1 MTLRLRTLTQEED
14 QVITRICR
22 SGKEEARLV
31 ERAQI
36 VNYARQGLSCPEI
49 ARRMHMGK
57 AGWRARKWIKR
68 FNEQGL
74 DGLQDAPRSG
84 SPVQYEAE
92 VRAQVIA
99 TALASPKELD
109 LPFAS
114 WTMQRLC
121 EYLHTQGVYMGKTR
135 MFEIL
140 QEEGLRWR
148 KQEGWFGERVDPNFA
163 EKRGR

>member
-1 MTLRLRTLTQEED
+1 MSRSSTEEM
-14 QVITRICR
+14 
-22 SGKEEARLV
+22 RLV
-31 ERAQI
+31 ERARI
-36 VNYARQGLSCPEI
+36 VALSREGLSPQAI
-49 ARRMHMGK
+49 AEHMGTGK
-57 AGWRARKWIKR
+57 GAWRVRKWIRR
-68 FNEQGL
+68 FNQQGVE
-74 DGLQDAPRSG
+74 GLLDAPRSG

-99 TALASPKELD
+99 TALASPKELN

-148 KQEGWFGERVDPNFA
+148 KQEGWFGERVDPEFA
-163 EKRGR
+163 QKRGR